1 MDEIVFANR
10 NHKKNY
16 NGLSKRVPDEK
27 FCPANDAVIY
37 LVSFV
42 ETITPDTAD
51 QILDFQNLEINHFV
65 YLEDWQTV
73 MTQNAIFLAFN
84 LKHIFDKPD
93 CYKTVIDILDASDW
107 NEYFVEAI
115 RICCDGV
122 SEK

>member
-37 LVSFV
+37 LVSLV

-73 MTQNAIFLAFN
+73 MTQNAIFLAYSIKKN
-84 LKHIFDKPD
+84 D
-93 CYKTVIDILDASDW
+93 YKTVLSILEASDW
-107 NEYFVEAI
+107 NKNFLEAI
-115 RICCDGV
+115 SICCRDI